1 MQNKYEVIGI
11 VGEGAYGI
19 VYKCRNKENG
29 EYVAIKKFKE
39 TEDDVVRKSML
50 RELKVLK
57 YLKHENIVE
66 FKEAFK
72 KKTNLYLVFEYV
84 EKNLLELLQEHPKGL
99 DQNLIKKVIF
109 QLCLSIRYIHDM
121 NLVHRDIKPENLL
134 VDSQNKLKL
143 CDFGFARQLK
153 TGSKEQLT
161 DYVATRWYR
170 APEILL
176 ETGNYGPEVDNWAI
190 GCIMGE
196 LVDGDPLFPGDNEID
211 QLCVIQKVLGPL
223 PQSFIEILSKNPR
236 LSKAIM
242 NNQMKH
248 ETLEKRYMGKFNK
261 VAINFIK
268 GLLQMD
274 PKLRLRGD
282 AIFQHPYF
290 EGMEIPNF
298 NNIKND
304 LKKIEEKSSDNIIEE
319 KNIDKKKANEVK
331 NEDTTNIKANDVHIN
346 KSQAHPI
353 INNTTNISIINYN
366 YENNK
371 DKKKKFLK
379 TTNNFGVKNKY
390 EEKGKLPIAD
400 NYMNINSKNVLPI
413 NNYQNNFKTFY
424 NGNVYNYDIDMKTVQ
439 KNIASNVINSNA
451 AASEVRV
458 NKFEEIKNEAA
469 SEKKKAKSFN
479 NFKNKTK
486 SDFYQHKFKVGAPG
500 DTGSDYT
507 DRSEPK
513 VTPLKSKHSLDN
525 KYGISNV
532 IVEENYSKAPT
543 KNELMTKYNF
553 SKNSN
558 NNVSYANY
566 KPVHNNSNNHNNYN
580 ANNFQLPNITNKN
593 FYYKK

>member
-19 VYKCRNKENG
+19 VYKCRNKETG
-29 EYVAIKKFKE
+29 EFVAIKKFKE
-39 TEDDVVRKSML
+39 TEDEVVRKSML

-57 YLKHENIVE
+57 FLKHENIVE

-99 DQNLIKKVIF
+99 DQGLIRKIIF

-134 VDSQNKLKL
+134 VDANNKLKL
-143 CDFGFARQLK
+143 CDFGFARQITR
-153 TGSKEQLT
+153 TGAKEQLT

-211 QLCVIQKVLGPL
+211 QLGIIQKVLGPL
-223 PQSFIEILSKNPR
+223 PQPHIEILSKNPR
-236 LSKAIM
+236 LSKAILS
-242 NNQMKH
+242 NLMKH
-248 ETLEKRYMGKFNK
+248 ETIEKRYMGKFNK
-261 VAINFIK
+261 IAISFLK

-274 PKLRLRGD
+274 PKLRLKGD

-290 EGMEIPNF
+290 EGFDIPNF
-298 NNIKND
+298 NAQKIDLNKKIDEKRNI
-304 LKKIEEKSSDNIIEE
+304 LIEEKR
-319 KNIDKKKANEVK
+319 KNIEIKIDESS
-331 NEDTTNIKANDVHIN
+331 NIKMDGQDMN
-346 KSQAHPI
+346 KSQVAPI

-366 YENNK
+366 YDK
-371 DKKKKFLK
+371 DKNNKKFLK
-379 TTNNFGVKNKY
+379 TTNHFHNGSKQKY
-390 EEKGKLPIAD
+390 PDEKVKLPGAE
-400 NYMNINSKNVLPI
+400 NYSIVNSKNILPI
-413 NNYQNNFKTFY
+413 SNYQNNFKTFY
-424 NGNVYNYDIDMKTVQ
+424 NGNRYNYDIDMKSVQ
-439 KNIASNVINSNA
+439 KNIANNNININNNNNNSNNNTI
-451 AASEVRV
+451 EVRT
-458 NKFEEIKNEAA
+458 NKFEETNKNEN
-469 SEKKKAKSFN
+469 EKKKAKSLN
-479 NFKNKTK
+479 NNIKNNTKTNFF
-486 SDFYQHKFKVGAPG
+486 SSTSKFKIG

-513 VTPLKSKHSLDN
+513 ATPPKSKLNLDN
-525 KYGISNV
+525 KYGTSTNV
-532 IVEENYSKAPT
+532 IMEESYSKQPS
-543 KNELMTKYNF
+543 KNEILMTKF
-553 SKNSN
+553 LKNSN
-558 NNVSYANY
+558 GNIYANY
-566 KPVHNNSNNHNNYN
+566 KPVNSN
-580 ANNFQLPNITNKN
+580 NNFQLPNISGKN